1 METVASYS
9 PLNAIQLHLLK
20 IFSYTKNE
28 ESLKELQSVLFD
40 FYRKK
45 LDEET
50 DRLWAEGKLNDNV
63 IEEMLNIHQRTPY
76 K

>member
-1 METVASYS
+1 MESTVSYP
-9 PLNAIQLHLLK
+9 PLNPIQLHLLK
-20 IFSYTKNE
+20 MFSYTKSE
-28 ESLKELQSVLFD
+28 ESLKELQSALFD

-50 DRLWAEGKLNDNV
+50 DRLWAEGKLNDDV

-76 K
+76 R

>member
-1 METVASYS
+1 MESVVSYP
-9 PLNAIQLHLLK
+9 PLNATQLHLLK
-20 IFSYTKNE
+20 MFSYTKSE
-28 ESLKELQSVLFD
+28 AGLQELQSALFD

-50 DRLWAEGKLNDNV
+50 DRLWREGKLSDNV